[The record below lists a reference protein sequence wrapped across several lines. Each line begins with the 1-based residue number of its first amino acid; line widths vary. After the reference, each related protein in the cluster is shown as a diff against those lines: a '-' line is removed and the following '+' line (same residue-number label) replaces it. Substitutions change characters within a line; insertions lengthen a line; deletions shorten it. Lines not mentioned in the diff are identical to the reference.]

1 MTTLRFPAKLLSFLL
16 LGLVNNVQAIDKFDP
31 ATQTLTIPQVL
42 VGTTT
47 YNNVVLN
54 LKDFSLVSIDPN
66 PQTGITNSDFLMQ
79 FVSATLQGGQAKI
92 TFNLTSLGKD
102 KEVEV
107 GDDGE
112 LAKARFTD
120 DQGNVYDPALVQVR
134 NKSSQPPTRYI
145 RYQFNADIP
154 STVVIT
160 YDNVPASAK
169 SISLFDLKLF
179 YSDAKFRIGNIPLQN
194 LDSTPVFK

>member
-1 MTTLRFPAKLLSFLL
+1 MPKLRFSSKLLSFLV
-16 LGLVNNVQAIDKFDP
+16 LGLVHNAYAIDKFDTS
-31 ATQTLTIPQVL
+31 TQTLTIPQVL

-47 YNNVVLN
+47 YNNVVLK

-66 PQTGITNSDFLMQ
+66 PQTGISNGDFLMQ

-92 TFNLTSLGKD
+92 TIALTSLGRD

-120 DQGNVYDPALVQVR
+120 DQGNIYDPSLVQVR

-145 RYQFNADIP
+145 KYQFNADIP
-154 STVVIT
+154 SNVVLT

-169 SISLFDLKLF
+169 SIALLDLKLF
-179 YSDAKFRIGNIPLQN
+179 SSEAKFRIGNIPLQN
-194 LDSTPVFK
+194 LDSSPVFK